1 MLKQVLV
8 ISEQPL
14 SGESIRHALRHAR
27 GCRVAT
33 RVDGTTPCTAPVGD
47 LRPDLILV
55 DEMRSRAVMLARIRE
70 ARAAAPAAR
79 IVLVTGDLG
88 ADNLADAI
96 EAGADAA
103 IGRNMDALTFAMLVS
118 AIAAG
123 QIYHA
128 FTAAPRRAQTGGG
141 GLTARELQ
149 VLEMV
154 TAGASNGRIAK
165 ALWVTEQTVKYH
177 LSNIYRKLGVSNRT
191 QASYYA
197 HVNGLFQ
204 HGAPMRART
213 ATTEGIAA

>member
-27 GCRVAT
+27 GCRAAT
-33 RVDGTTPCTAPVGD
+33 RLDGTMPCGAPVAE
-47 LRPDLILV
+47 LRPDVILV
-55 DEMRSRAVMLARIRE
+55 DEMHARAAMLSRIRE
-70 ARAAAPAAR
+70 ARSAAPAAR
-79 IVLVTGDLG
+79 IVLVTRDLA

-103 IGRNMDALTFAMLVS
+103 IGRSMDAMTFAMLVS

-128 FTAAPRRAQTGGG
+128 FTAAPRRARAGDG
-141 GLTARELQ
+141 GLTTRELQ

-197 HVNGLFQ
+197 HVNGLFE
-204 HGAPMRART
+204 HGARAQART
-213 ATTEGIAA
+213 ATTERIAA